1 MSSPTNAGQ
10 IPRLAC
16 GSGANRPPGIEFIT
30 SSGSGPRWVRISV
43 RCVLIGLAATLSAL
57 LADRIVLA
65 GGEGWTVAGDDFRR
79 LVLLQ
84 DVVPTSASVPLLRDY
99 ATLYHIW
106 MIAAIAVWG
115 GEFADALAVLFPR
128 LMAARVL
135 FLTRRLKFLDGIS
148 GINRRMTSRK
158 IHSALVLGALALV
171 GGGMLGYWEGGIY
184 AVLAPDGASDF
195 AKNAYEEWWARPFRP
210 GAAAYLVVGAIGNYL
225 NLWITYVASEVAV
238 FLFRQR
244 HSFQLSIDQTNQ
256 DGEWGW
262 AIVAQIVSVSRKIA
276 VAALLGVASIALIA
290 NPQSYYYFVLFGLT
304 FMASVALFL
313 VPSYYFS
320 RARSEWLA
328 APVKLGEGDPALRGI
343 QRALVPK
350 RIVSIWAFVY
360 QILLVF
366 LPAILAVAAAVGGA

>member
-1 MSSPTNAGQ
+1 MNPPTNAGQ
-10 IPRLAC
+10 ILRLAC
-16 GSGANRPPGIEFIT
+16 GSGANRPLGIEFIT

-43 RCVLIGLAATLSAL
+43 RCVLIGLTAVLTAL
-57 LADRIVLA
+57 LADRFALA

-79 LVLLQ
+79 LVLHQEVGL
-84 DVVPTSASVPLLRDY
+84 TSASVPLTRDY

-115 GEFADALAVLFPR
+115 GEFADALATLFPR

-135 FLTRRLKFLDGIS
+135 FLARRLKFIDGLS
-148 GINRRMTSRK
+148 GVNRRMTSGK
-158 IHSALVLGALALV
+158 IHSVLILGALALV
-171 GGGMLGYWEGGIY
+171 GGGVLGYWEGGIY
-184 AVLAPDGASDF
+184 AVLAPDGASNF
-195 AKNAYEEWWARPFRP
+195 AKNAYQEWWARPFRP
-210 GAAAYLVVGAIGNYL
+210 GATAYFVVGAIGNYL

-244 HSFQLSIDQTNQ
+244 HSFELSIDQANQ

-262 AIVAQIVSVSRKIA
+262 AIVSQIVSVSRKIA
-276 VAALLGVASIALIA
+276 VAALLGVAGIALIA
-290 NPQSYYYFVLFGLT
+290 NPKSYYYFVLFGLT

-313 VPSYYFS
+313 VPNYYFS

-328 APVKLGEGDPALRGI
+328 APVAPGEGDPALRGI

-350 RIVSIWAFVY
+350 RIVPIWSFVY

-366 LPAILAVAAAVGGA
+366 LPAIL